1 MRTLVDVL
9 HLHETKR
16 RNMPLY
22 GTNERIVVMPR
33 VLSAAPICA
42 ACIDDRERHS
52 MQMRSS
58 WCIGNGTSERR
69 SALSAAISG
78 WR

>member
-33 VLSAAPICA
+33 VLSASPICA

-69 SALSAAISG
+69 SALLEAISP